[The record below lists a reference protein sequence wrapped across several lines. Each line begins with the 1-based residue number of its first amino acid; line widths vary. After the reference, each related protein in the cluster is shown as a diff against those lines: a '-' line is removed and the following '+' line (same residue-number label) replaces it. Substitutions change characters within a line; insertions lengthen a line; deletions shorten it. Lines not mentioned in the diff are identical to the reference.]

1 MELGTGIP
9 RSTVAMRS
17 GMSENTTRRYR
28 ISEAIVRHAE
38 FSGNSAVER
47 CRH

>member
-1 MELGTGIP
+1 MELATGIP
-9 RSTVAMRS
+9 RSTAPMWS
-17 GMSENTTRRYR
+17 GMSENTTWRYR